1 MSDSY
6 KELEFKYKAD
16 EVSLSKFVKV
26 IEELKPIKRLDISS
40 WDTYF
45 VKHTPSQKEVDYF
58 VRFRESDTPELTKK
72 RKIKKENNWE
82 RLEIDLPLDKN
93 ATEKI
98 VEDFVNLD
106 GYEKNFKIYKTCFI
120 FWFDLFNVVY
130 YLVYDENM
138 KEQGKFI
145 EIEINKD
152 KVESLG
158 LEEAKEL
165 LVNME
170 KETLSKLNI
179 NHKNRMRNSLF
190 ELFRKENK

>member
-16 EVSLSKFVKV
+16 EVSLSEFVKV
-26 IEELKPIKRLDISS
+26 IEELKPSKRLDISS

-45 VKHTPSQKEVDYF
+45 VKQTPTEQEVDYF

-72 RKIKKENNWE
+72 RKVKKENNWE
-82 RLEIDLPLDKN
+82 RLEIDLPLNKSAN
-93 ATEKI
+93 EKI
-98 VEDFVNLD
+98 VSDFVSLD

-145 EIEINKD
+145 EIEINKS
-152 KVESLG
+152 KVEQIG

-165 LVNME
+165 LANME

-190 ELFRKENK
+190 ELFRRENK

>member
-1 MSDSY
+1 MNDSY

-16 EVSLSKFVKV
+16 EVSLSEFVKV
-26 IEELKPIKRLDISS
+26 VEDLEPIKRLDISS

-45 VKHTPSQKEVDYF
+45 VKNDPNQGEIDYF
-58 VRFRESDTPELTKK
+58 VRYRESDTPELTKK
-72 RKIKKENNWE
+72 RKVKKENNWE

-98 VEDFVNLD
+98 VSDFVSLD
-106 GYEKNFKIYKTCFI
+106 GYQKNFKIYKTCFI
-120 FWFDLFNVVY
+120 FWFDLFNMVY

-145 EIEINKD
+145 EIEINKS
-152 KVESLG
+152 KVEQLG
-158 LEEAKEL
+158 LEGAKEL

-190 ELFRKENK
+190 ELFRKEIK